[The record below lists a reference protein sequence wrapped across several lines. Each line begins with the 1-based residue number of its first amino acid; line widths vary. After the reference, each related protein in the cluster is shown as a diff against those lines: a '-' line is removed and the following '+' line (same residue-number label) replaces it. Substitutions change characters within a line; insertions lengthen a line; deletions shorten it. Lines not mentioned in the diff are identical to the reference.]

1 MRSLLA
7 LTAALVLLL
16 CCGCS
21 GEKPQTEETSAP
33 VSTEMTLPPMDL
45 DGPFIKDLVTKTYSH
60 EKLEDIADFE
70 GTNDELFAAY
80 PIECQRDT
88 AFGYRAMYLGS
99 GEAAMVVVNNNM
111 GTRYG
116 YTMLLSGTRAEF
128 ETLKAGD
135 PLSAVQALDKN
146 GNYAFG
152 FEGWDIAE
160 NLSWHATTDGYLIFI
175 RYTNDYTI
183 ATIQVELL

>member
-21 GEKPQTEETSAP
+21 GEKPKTEEASAP
-33 VSTEMTLPPMDL
+33 VSTVMTLPPMDL
-45 DGPFIKDLVTKTYSH
+45 DGPFI
-60 EKLEDIADFE
+60 EDIVSQIYSQASIKAIGDFE
-70 GTNDELFAAY
+70 GTNDELFAKY

-88 AFGYRAMYLGS
+88 AFGYRVMYLGS

-111 GTRYG
+111 GTRYT

-152 FEGWDIAE
+152 SAGWDIAE
-160 NLSWHATTDGYLIFI
+160 NLSWHATTDGYLVFI
-175 RYTNDYTI
+175 RYNDDFTI
-183 ATIQVELL
+183 ATVQVELL